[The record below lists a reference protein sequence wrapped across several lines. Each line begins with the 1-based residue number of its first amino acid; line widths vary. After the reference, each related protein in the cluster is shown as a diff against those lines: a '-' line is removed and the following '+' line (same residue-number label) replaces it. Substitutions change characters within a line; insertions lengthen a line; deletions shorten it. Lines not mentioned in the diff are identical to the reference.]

1 MVQNISFPCHRHTL
15 MVECWM
21 HEPDERP
28 VFAELVKR
36 LDHVIESNM
45 DQMVCVVVR
54 VAVLVMLLIR
64 GVTTG
69 VTTVVIQ

>member
-1 MVQNISFPCHRHTL
+1 
-15 MVECWM
+15 M